1 MKKAIVLLVV
11 ALALP
16 TSVAL
21 AKKPSGT
28 HGKSNPQVMYVL
40 KGTLSSY
47 NAATADA
54 PGSISITVTHSN
66 YHGRLLR
73 NAGTLVFNTTMN
85 TRVTFKHSAT
95 DAITDG
101 AKGIVKFRGPLMRHT
116 SDTPLALASTLM
128 STVKVSHIIDQAR
141 NSG

>member
-1 MKKAIVLLVV
+1 MKKAVVFLVV
-11 ALALP
+11 ALAIP

-21 AKKPSGT
+21 AKKPPTGT
-28 HGKSNPQVMYVL
+28 HGKSNPRVMYVL

-73 NAGTLVFNTTMN
+73 NAGTLVFTTTMN
-85 TRVTFKHSAT
+85 TRVTFKHSSAT
-95 DAITDG
+95 QISDG

-116 SDTPLALASTLM
+116 SDTPLALATTLM
-128 STVKVSHIIDQAR
+128 GTVKVSHIIDQSR
-141 NSG
+141 H